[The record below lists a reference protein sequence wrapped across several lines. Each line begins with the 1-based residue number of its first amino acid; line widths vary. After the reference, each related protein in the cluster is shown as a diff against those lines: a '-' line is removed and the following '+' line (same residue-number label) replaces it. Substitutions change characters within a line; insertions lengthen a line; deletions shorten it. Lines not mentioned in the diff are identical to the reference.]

1 MFTKN
6 GLAFMPTEGSK
17 ITDVPEGTPFL
28 YKGTVCLPHS
38 SFRYTRCTDYFS
50 GERIGIDDS
59 GVYVTML
66 SVVDGSSTT
75 PTETTTAEPDAE
87 RLAALE
93 DRVSELESLVKL
105 LIKNS

>member
-6 GLAFMPTEGSK
+6 GLAFMPTGGCD
-17 ITDVPEGTPFL
+17 ITKVPEGTPFL
-28 YKGTVCLPHS
+28 YKGTVCFPHS
-38 SFRYTRCTDYFS
+38 SFKYTRCTDYFTS
-50 GERIGIDDS
+50 EEIGIDDS
-59 GVYVTML
+59 SVYVTL
-66 SVVDGSSTT
+66 LKVVADEPSTT
-75 PTETTTAEPDAE
+75 PTEAPTADAE